1 MKYSLPNQL
10 KTILFFALFAVLLLI
25 KSKNLEAQTWTSRGR
40 TMSLSIHNKKVFSS
54 NKPLK
59 KIPSLDYRDKI
70 RFLLYVSEYYL
81 NRNDKENVANIL
93 YLIRTAK
100 DDFRLVDAFIN
111 AVWFLDRNDKRGAG
125 KKLEKYIRKET
136 SLYRK
141 TIAKAIKYML
151 VNNKGSKTLLASIPE
166 VGGLSCNPKL
176 SYYAFCN
183 IIKLRVEMEQ
193 IKKASENYYQHYTR
207 LKNRLT
213 PFRKRKQL
221 SYVYFLDRLL
231 PSVGPKLAFLGFASE
246 AAIFQQIQIQSE
258 KLSTFFNVV
267 SYERKA
273 FYHMLAGDLAAAEK
287 TLQAVIPKLRYKK
300 YLKNIVY
307 LRLAAIAH
315 MRRDYQSSLR
325 YYLSLNFKHWGKRIR
340 NPFFDKPL
348 TIHAARDLIAIS
360 IWKAKSASKAIAALS
375 KIKKSRRVTVQ
386 GLFVKLRIAHIMM
399 HDRPDITQKIS
410 NEIIYQAQGKGW
422 RRVEY
427 AATLM
432 NGFSHVLLKNNR
444 KAIIQFTKSY
454 GILGKSDPFFTSE
467 WVRKQGLFRA
477 RLQKRQYSAVN
488 RLISNLLYKMKLY
501 EYDRD
506 IMSIKHYIDDRFNI
520 DAFFRMAAEYYT
532 KKRKYQD
539 LLYLFY
545 TYQKFQNTSLQVA
558 KKGLVQ
564 IPGVDR
570 RLAIYQGFRPLQD
583 NKYLK
588 SSWNRLREK
597 VKSRMNE
604 EFYKFDKSFYKKTK
618 DPFVTCVRFDKDIY
632 VISYAPQYRRW
643 YLKQYNL
650 KSHSYERIFRELESA
665 LPFLKK
671 GRVQVYMN
679 HIGAEF
685 MQHLQKKYQDKSF
698 RFFYNYSLNSS
709 QSKEWE
715 EMYQLMTNVKESN
728 VSYHAH

>member
-1 MKYSLPNQL
+1 MKYSLPTQFNI
-10 KTILFFALFAVLLLI
+10 ILSFIIFSFLLPTP
-25 KSKNLEAQTWTSRGR
+25 SKKLQAQTWSARGKL
-40 TMSLSIHNKKVFSS
+40 MSLSMDRKKVFLS
-54 NKPLK
+54 NVPLK
-59 KIPSLDYRDKI
+59 KIPALDYRNKI
-70 RFLLYVSEYYL
+70 RFLLTVSEYYL

-93 YLIRTAK
+93 YLIRTSK
-100 DDFRLVDAFIN
+100 EDFRLVDAFIN
-111 AVWFLDRNDKRGAG
+111 AVWFLDRNDRRGAG
-125 KKLEKYIRKET
+125 KKLDTYIRKET

-151 VNNKGSKTLLASIPE
+151 TNKSSTKTLLTSVPE

-176 SYYAFCN
+176 TYYTFCN
-183 IIKLRVEMEQ
+183 LIKLQVAMQQ
-193 IKKASENYYQHYTR
+193 IEKASDNYYQHYTS
-207 LKNRLT
+207 LNRLLAS
-213 PFRKRKQL
+213 FRKRKKL
-221 SYVYFLDRLL
+221 SYIYFLDRLL
-231 PSVGPKLAFLGFASE
+231 PSIGPKLAFLGFASE
-246 AAIFQQIQIQSE
+246 AAKFQQIQIQSE

-287 TLQAVIPKLRYKK
+287 TLQATLPKLRYKR
-300 YLKNIVY
+300 YLKNIIY

-315 MRRDYQSSLR
+315 FRKDYQSSLK
-325 YYLSLNFKHWGKRIR
+325 YYLSLNFKNWGKRIR

-375 KIKKSRRVTVQ
+375 KIKTSRRVTVQ

-432 NGFSHVLLKNNR
+432 NGFSHILLNNNR

-454 GILGKSDPFFTSE
+454 GILGKSDPFFASE
-467 WVRKQGLFRA
+467 WTRKQGLFRA
-477 RLQKRQYSAVN
+477 RLKKRQYSAVN
-488 RLISNLLYKMKLY
+488 SLIGNLLNKMKLH
-501 EYDRD
+501 EYDKD

-520 DAFFRMAAEYYT
+520 DSFFHVAADYYT

-545 TYQKFQNTSLQVA
+545 SFQKFQNTSLPIA
-558 KKGLVQ
+558 KQGLVQ

-570 RLAIYQGFRPLQD
+570 RLAIYKGFRPLQD
-583 NKYLK
+583 NYYLK
-588 SSWNRLREK
+588 STWNGLRKK
-597 VKSRMNE
+597 VKTRMNE
-604 EFYKFDKSFYKKTK
+604 EFYRFDRSFYKKTK
-618 DPFVTCVRFDKDIY
+618 QPFVTCVRFHKDIY
-632 VISYAPQYRRW
+632 VISYAPQYKRW

-650 KSHSYERIFRELESA
+650 KKYGYDRIFRELETA

-671 GRVQVYMN
+671 GGVQVYMN
-679 HIGAEF
+679 HIGAELL
-685 MQHLQKKYQDKSF
+685 QYLQKKYQQKSF

-709 QSKEWE
+709 HSKEWQ
-715 EMYQLMTNVKESN
+715 EMYQLMTNAKESRI
-728 VSYHAH
+728 SYHAH